1 MDGQLFTW
9 AALSAM
15 GGASLLT
22 YLVVLYTKELVAGA
36 VPGLPTALYAVIVG
50 FIVLVVAQLGGGAN
64 PADWR
69 LYALSLAN
77 SFLVSATAG
86 HMNEKTLKPP
96 GAKKGD
102 NASGNQGN

>member
-9 AALSAM
+9 EALSAM

-22 YLVVLYTKELVAGA
+22 YLVVLYTKELVARA

-50 FIVLVVAQLGGGAN
+50 FVVLVVAQLGGGAN
-64 PADWR
+64 PGDWR
-69 LYALSLAN
+69 IYALSLAN
-77 SFLVSATAG
+77 GFLVAATAG
-86 HMNEKTLKPP
+86 HMSEKALNPP

-102 NASGNQGN
+102 DASGNQGN